1 MQKEFRLTNNASFN
15 YIYKNGEA
23 VSSPLFTLLYVRA
36 GSVRIGVS
44 VGKKIGK
51 ATVRNLVKRRV
62 KECFRALIPSIS
74 GKYNYVVA
82 AREAAAGANSSELS
96 AELQKALKRAGHLKN
111 A

>member
-44 VGKKIGK
+44 VGKK
-51 ATVRNLVKRRV
+51 
-62 KECFRALIPSIS
+62 
-74 GKYNYVVA
+74 
-82 AREAAAGANSSELS
+82 
-96 AELQKALKRAGHLKN
+96 
-111 A
+111 